1 MSGFY
6 VSDNETLSLGVYNE
20 RFHQNPARMRDE
32 ISLIKAGI
40 KQNRAAQQKL
50 YELYSPK
57 MLGVCYRYASSKEE
71 AEDMLQEGFIRVF
84 QKMDT
89 FRFQGSF
96 EGWLRRIIVNTA
108 INIIRK
114 YQNLKYECDI
124 DSAAYIPA
132 ASGDAIASMYTR
144 EVIELV
150 RDLPN
155 GYRTV
160 LNLYAIEGYSH
171 KEIADM
177 LGINESSS
185 RSQYTR
191 AKALLAKRLEQI
203 ESFGIRE
210 HVKVSHP

>member
-1 MSGFY
+1 
-6 VSDNETLSLGVYNE
+6 
-20 RFHQNPARMRDE
+20 MRDE
-32 ISLIKAGI
+32 ASLIQACI
-40 KQNRAAQQKL
+40 QQNRAAQKKL

-57 MLGVCYRYASSKEE
+57 MLGVCYRYAHNTEE
-71 AEDMLQEGFIRVF
+71 AQDMLQEGFIRAF
-84 QKMDT
+84 QKLDT

-108 INIIRK
+108 INILRK
-114 YQNLKYECDI
+114 YQNLKYECEI
-124 DSAAYIPA
+124 EAADYVPA
-132 ASGDAIASMYTR
+132 ASSDAIASMYTR
-144 EVIELV
+144 EVIEMV
-150 RDLPN
+150 RDLPH

-191 AKALLAKRLEQI
+191 AKALLARRLEKI
-203 ESFGIRE
+203 EAYGITE
-210 HVKVSHP
+210 HVKISNP

>member
-1 MSGFY
+1 
-6 VSDNETLSLGVYNE
+6 
-20 RFHQNPARMRDE
+20 MRDE
-32 ISLIKAGI
+32 TSLIQACI

-50 YELYSPK
+50 YELHAPK
-57 MLGVCYRYASSKEE
+57 MLGVCFRYASSREE

-84 QKMDT
+84 QKLDT

-108 INIIRK
+108 INIIRQ

-124 DSAAYIPA
+124 DSAQYTPA
-132 ASGDAIASMYTR
+132 ASGDVIASMYTK
-144 EVIELV
+144 EVIDMV

-191 AKALLAKRLEQI
+191 AKALLAKRLEKI
-203 ESFGIRE
+203 ESFGITE